1 MREPGVDADQSG
13 ARPAQRV
20 EPPVRTASDLLDET
34 LRSPRIR
41 DVSFKVHQAQAAG
54 KSTDYTILEGEPTR
68 RADTDLPID
77 LPRVKPGLAAA

>member
-20 EPPVRTASDLLDET
+20 ELPVKTASDLLDET
-34 LRSPRIR
+34 LRSPSIRI
-41 DVSFKVHQAQAAG
+41 VSLNVCTPQAAE

-77 LPRVKPGLAAA
+77 LPWVKLGPPAE